1 MTTTLKKAHSKIRHE
16 EPSAEAKA
24 VLGVLRDLEQLAG
37 SAAALSQLLGA
48 DKRTV
53 DRWLEGEHLSR
64 LAHFERLMALKEI
77 LELARRAHGKH
88 ALDWFSS
95 PNPHIQNI
103 RPYTLLEDSGGRA
116 LVRDLLAGAVMGG
129 VA

>member
-1 MTTTLKKAHSKIRHE
+1 MNTSLKK
-16 EPSAEAKA
+16 EPSREGSSAEEEA
-24 VLGVLRDLEQLAG
+24 LLRVLRDLEQLAG
-37 SAAALSQLLGA
+37 SAAALSQLVGA
-48 DKRTV
+48 DRRTI

-64 LAHFERLMALKEI
+64 LAHFDRLMALKEV

-103 RPYTLLEDSGGRA
+103 RPYTLLGDPGGRT
-116 LVRDLLAGAVMGG
+116 LIRDLLAGAVMGG